1 MVARPQI
8 SLRLRLKKVTPKRY
22 MPFRLTKEES
32 FSDGIRRIVLEQL
45 NKAADQLSNPKK
57 VDRGVHEARRAIKKV
72 RGVLR
77 LIQPQMHSAY
87 EAENGQLRTLGRGLS
102 DLRDTAVLLEVF
114 DSLAPQR
121 GKRFEAIRQG
131 LSMKHTADVPKI
143 FRETVTEL
151 RSIARRV
158 DDWPV
163 PKDIDAVMDAGF
175 EDTYQRGRKALD
187 AALENATPENLHRF
201 RKRVKEHRFHLSLLS
216 ISDDET
222 KRLKD
227 LRQLEVLLGDDH
239 NLSVL
244 RDRLDQN
251 PALYGDPM
259 DVSAF
264 HALLT
269 RKQRQIQTRALPLG
283 RRLYAMEESERLIP
297 ASLRTA

>member
-1 MVARPQI
+1 MA
-8 SLRLRLKKVTPKRY
+8 
-22 MPFRLTKEES
+22 FRLTTEES
-32 FSDGIRRIVLEQL
+32 FPDGIRRIVLEQL

-77 LIQPQMHSAY
+77 LIQPQMNSAY
-87 EAENGQLRTLGRGLS
+87 EAENRQLRTLSRSLS
-102 DLRDTAVLLEVF
+102 DLRDAAVMLEVF
-114 DSLAPQR
+114 DSLAPKR
-121 GKRFEAIRQG
+121 GNRFDPIRQG
-131 LSMKHTADVPKI
+131 LSVKHAANVPEI
-143 FRETVTEL
+143 FRESMTEL

-163 PKDIDAVMDAGF
+163 PKDVDAVMSGGF

-187 AALENATPENLHRF
+187 DALENATPENLHRF

-216 ISDDET
+216 TSDEET

-227 LRQLEVLLGDDH
+227 LRQLEVLLGDEH
-239 NLSVL
+239 NLAVL
-244 RDRLDQN
+244 RDRLDDN
-251 PALYGDPM
+251 PGLYGDLS

-269 RKQRQIQTRALPLG
+269 RKQRQIQARALPLG
-283 RRLYAMEESERLIP
+283 RRLYAMEESPRLIP